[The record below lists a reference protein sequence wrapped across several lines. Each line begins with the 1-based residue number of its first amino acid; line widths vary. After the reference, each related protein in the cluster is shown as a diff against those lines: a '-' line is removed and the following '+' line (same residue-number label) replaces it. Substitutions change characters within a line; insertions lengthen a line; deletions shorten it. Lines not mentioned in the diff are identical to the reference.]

1 MISRKV
7 PFSSKNYIDE
17 SNKVISGDYNFLPN
31 KKNKGK
37 SMDEKKRDIQR
48 LLKIAGGQYLK
59 ESAEILNRLYFSGNY
74 QDEKIDNRLLAGMMD
89 ISTTKASKILS
100 SLARVDLI
108 QKAPEEN
115 TYFTHEVDTLCRI
128 CLEQLKKSWQADI
141 RAINSVFSRNFFTPF
156 VENVSIFSMYGAF
169 KEMFRITNLRNDL
182 YLEINSG
189 GPACS
194 IPFDSLDLA
203 MQKVIKRNFSKMAYD
218 IFHERYL
225 ALKWRLEE
233 QKRRGIK
240 EGTVYYILTVNAIKS
255 HLLKIS
261 EKKGLDPIHVYLTF
275 LKNLESFLKNFYD
288 FQIDGH
294 LQVIID
300 TEHKNIN
307 GPLIIFENNA
317 YLCLHENPF
326 IQGMYRILYFHDAEI
341 IRILT
346 ESYKKLFENM
356 MRAEN
361 YKEQDDLPNLLI
373 REERGKWLYES
384 QTKKLRDEIRIVEDT
399 YLKE

>member
-1 MISRKV
+1 
-7 PFSSKNYIDE
+7 
-17 SNKVISGDYNFLPN
+17 
-31 KKNKGK
+31 
-37 SMDEKKRDIQR
+37 MDDKTREIQR

-59 ESAEILNRLYFSGNY
+59 ESAEILNRLYFSGNC
-74 QDEKIDNRLLAGMMD
+74 QDEKVDNRLLAEMMD

-128 CLEQLKKSWQADI
+128 CLEQLKASWQADI

-156 VENVSIFSMYGAF
+156 VEKINFFSMYQSL
-169 KEMFRITNLRNDL
+169 KKMFRITNLRNDL

-189 GPACS
+189 GPACNV
-194 IPFDSLDLA
+194 PFDSLDLA
-203 MQKVIKRNFSKMAYD
+203 SQRVLKQYFSKTAYD

-240 EGTVYYILTVNAIKS
+240 EGTVYYIINVRAIRS
-255 HLLKIS
+255 HLLRIS
-261 EKKGLDPIHVYLTF
+261 EKKGLDSIHAYLTF
-275 LKNLESFLKNFYD
+275 LKNLDIFLQNVYD
-288 FQIDGH
+288 FLVDGH

-300 TEHKNIN
+300 IEHKNVN

-317 YLCLHENPF
+317 YLCLTENPYHP
-326 IQGMYRILYFHDAEI
+326 GNDRILYFNDAEI

-346 ESYKKLFENM
+346 VSYKKLFENM

-361 YKEQDDLPNLLI
+361 YKEQDDLPNFLL

-384 QTKKLRDEIRIVEDT
+384 QTKKLRDEIRFVEDT

>member
-1 MISRKV
+1 MHDKTR
-7 PFSSKNYIDE
+7 E
-17 SNKVISGDYNFLPN
+17 
-31 KKNKGK
+31 
-37 SMDEKKRDIQR
+37 IQR

-74 QDEKIDNRLLAGMMD
+74 QEEKIDNRLLAGMMD

-115 TYFTHEVDTLCRI
+115 AYFTHEIDTLCRI

-141 RAINSVFSRNFFTPF
+141 RAINSVFSRNFFAPF
-156 VENVSIFSMYGAF
+156 VEN
-169 KEMFRITNLRNDL
+169 
-182 YLEINSG
+182 IN

-194 IPFDSLDLA
+194 IPFDSLDLTT
-203 MQKVIKRNFSKMAYD
+203 QKILKQYFSKVAYD

-233 QKRRGIK
+233 QRRRGIK
-240 EGTVYYILTVNAIKS
+240 EGTVYYIINVRAIRS
-255 HLLKIS
+255 IVLKIS

-275 LKNLESFLKNFYD
+275 LKNLESFFKNFYD
-288 FQIDGH
+288 FLLDGH

-307 GPLIIFENNA
+307 GPLVIFENNA
-317 YLCLHENPF
+317 YLCLIENPNHP
-326 IQGMYRILYFHDAEI
+326 GNDRILYFHDAEI
-341 IRILT
+341 VQILT
-346 ESYKKLFENM
+346 TSYRKLFENI

-361 YKEQDDLPNLLI
+361 YKEQDDLPNFLL

-384 QTKKLRDEIRIVEDT
+384 QTKKLRDEIRFIEDT

>member
-1 MISRKV
+1 MHDKTR
-7 PFSSKNYIDE
+7 E
-17 SNKVISGDYNFLPN
+17 
-31 KKNKGK
+31 
-37 SMDEKKRDIQR
+37 IQR

-74 QDEKIDNRLLAGMMD
+74 QEEKIDNRLLAGMMD

-115 TYFTHEVDTLCRI
+115 AYFTHEIDTLCRI

-141 RAINSVFSRNFFTPF
+141 RAINSVFSRNFFAPF
-156 VENVSIFSMYGAF
+156 VENINMSSMYQVF

-189 GPACS
+189 GPACNV
-194 IPFDSLDLA
+194 PFDSLDLTT
-203 MQKVIKRNFSKMAYD
+203 QKILKQYFSKVAYD

-233 QKRRGIK
+233 QRRRGIK
-240 EGTVYYILTVNAIKS
+240 EGTVYYIINVRAIRS
-255 HLLKIS
+255 IVLKIS

-275 LKNLESFLKNFYD
+275 LKNLESFFKNFYD
-288 FQIDGH
+288 FLLDGH

-307 GPLIIFENNA
+307 GPLVIFENNA
-317 YLCLHENPF
+317 YLCLIENPNHP
-326 IQGMYRILYFHDAEI
+326 GNDRILYFHDAEI
-341 IRILT
+341 VQILT
-346 ESYKKLFENM
+346 TSYRKLFENI

-361 YKEQDDLPNLLI
+361 YKEQDDLPNFLL

-384 QTKKLRDEIRIVEDT
+384 QTKKLRDEIRFIEDT